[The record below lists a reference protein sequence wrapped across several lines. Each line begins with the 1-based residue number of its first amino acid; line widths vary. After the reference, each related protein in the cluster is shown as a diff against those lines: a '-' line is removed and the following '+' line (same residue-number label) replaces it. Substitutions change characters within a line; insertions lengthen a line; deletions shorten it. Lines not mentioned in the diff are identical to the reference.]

1 MNYGQILSRAWQ
13 ITWRWKILWV
23 LGFLTALYSSLSSGS
38 NLSYRL
44 DDADLAKWALDLPA
58 WPNAALWLSL
68 IGCGALL
75 LILALPV
82 LSVIATGGLISG
94 VQQIEEEGSTSLSGA
109 WRVGVRRFWRL
120 LGISLLT
127 MLPVLVLAVVAA
139 VLLAMGIV
147 PVAST
152 SDSTAG
158 ARTAGILSVVCG
170 GALCCVLI
178 PLGLALTAVATYA
191 QRAAILEE
199 LLWIESI
206 KRGWQVFKSHL
217 GPTVLLWLILL
228 ALGLAAGVL
237 LGLVAFPVILA
248 LVALWQ
254 VDGAT
259 AWYIGLAVC
268 AGLVGFIVYGLVNA
282 ILGTFTSAA
291 WTLAF
296 REITAG
302 APSATEPMFEP
313 APEP

>member
-23 LGFLTALYSSLSSGS
+23 LGFLTALSSSLSSGS
-38 NLSYRL
+38 NLSYQMN
-44 DDADLAKWALDLPA
+44 DADLTNWFRDLPA
-58 WPNAALWLSL
+58 WSDAALWLSL
-68 IGCGALL
+68 IGCGAFL
-75 LILALPV
+75 LALALAV
-82 LSVIATGGLISG
+82 LSVIATGGLIAG
-94 VQQIEEEGSTSLSGA
+94 VQQIEEQGSTSLRGA
-109 WRVGVRRFWRL
+109 WRVGVQRFWRL

-127 MLPVLVLAVVAA
+127 MSPVLVLAVVAA
-139 VLLAMGIV
+139 VLLALVLV

-152 SDSTAG
+152 GASTAG
-158 ARTAGILSVVCG
+158 ARTVGILSVVCG
-170 GALCCVLI
+170 GALCCALI
-178 PLGLALTAVATYA
+178 PFALALTAVANYA

-199 LLWIESI
+199 LPWIESI
-206 KRGWQVFKSHL
+206 RRGWQVFRSHL
-217 GPTVLLWLILL
+217 GPTVLMWLILL

-282 ILGTFTSAA
+282 ILGTFTSAT

-296 REITAG
+296 REITAR
-302 APSATEPMFEP
+302 APSATEPMLEP